1 MKFILLTIFVGL
13 LSTGCSSSASTLDT
27 NELENTK
34 TKTSVEKPSE
44 EDVPQEEEK
53 QEAKKEISKDEA
65 VAIVKKIVGSEQ
77 WNFAEN
83 IIANGKEGY
92 LIQHTDTDAD
102 FRFFVDKQT
111 GDVYCEKSTLVGE
124 YRLVKSIDDINVY
137 LGTEFHAEK
146 PASKP
151 TGEPEEE
158 QVCIPYESTEKTTE
172 KPQNTNESQN
182 TSEPAISAQ
191 QAKQIIETEYFGM
204 DVAEPVRTTFNG
216 KDTWEVKYKSVVQG
230 EVYTRTLYV
239 DCQTGEVYAP
249 Y

>member
-1 MKFILLTIFVGL
+1 MKFILLTILVGL

-27 NELENTK
+27 KELEDTSTNSALE
-34 TKTSVEKPSE
+34 KTSSE
-44 EDVPQEEEK
+44 NIVQEEE
-53 QEAKKEISKDEA
+53 EAKEEEENVKVHNEKEQETQKEISKDEA
-65 VAIVKKIVGSEQ
+65 VALVKKIVGSQQ

-102 FRFFVDKQT
+102 YRFFVDKKT
-111 GDVYCEKSTLVGE
+111 GNVYCEKSTLVGE
-124 YRLVKSIDDINVY
+124 YKLVKNINDINGY
-137 LGTEFHAEK
+137 LLAEVK
-146 PASKP
+146 PA
-151 TGEPEEE
+151 EEK
-158 QVCIPYESTEKTTE
+158 ISDLASSTVD
-172 KPQNTNESQN
+172 NTKAPNSTN
-182 TSEPAISAQ
+182 EPAISAKR
-191 QAKQIIETEYFGM
+191 AKEIIETEYFGM
-204 DVAEPVRTTFNG
+204 NVAEPIRTTFNG

>member
-1 MKFILLTIFVGL
+1 MKFILITIFVGL
-13 LSTGCSSSASTLDT
+13 LSTGCSSIASTLDT
-27 NELENTK
+27 NELENAK
-34 TKTSVEKPSE
+34 TETSVERPSE
-44 EDVPQEEEK
+44 EESVPQEEK
-53 QEAKKEISKDEA
+53 QEVQKEISKDKA
-65 VAIVKKIVGSEQ
+65 VALVKEIVGSEQ
-77 WNFAEN
+77 WGFAEN
-83 IIANGKEGY
+83 IVANGKEGY
-92 LIQHTDTDAD
+92 LIQRTGTDAD

-111 GDVYCEKSTLVGE
+111 GDVYCEKFTLIGE
-124 YRLVKSIDDINVY
+124 YRLVKSIDDVNVY
-137 LGTEFHAEK
+137 LRTEFHAEK
-146 PASKP
+146 PA
-151 TGEPEEE
+151 GESEEE

-182 TSEPAISAQ
+182 TNEPAISAQ

>member
-1 MKFILLTIFVGL
+1 MKFVLLTILVGL

-27 NELENTK
+27 KELEKISTNSTVENTS
-34 TKTSVEKPSE
+34 TENTIQEVEE
-44 EDVPQEEEK
+44 IEEENVK
-53 QEAKKEISKDEA
+53 IHNEKEQETQKEISKDEA
-65 VAIVKKIVGSEQ
+65 VALVKKIVGSQQ

-102 FRFFVDKQT
+102 YRFFVDKKT

-124 YRLVKSIDDINVY
+124 YKLVKNINDINEY
-137 LGTEFHAEK
+137 LLSEVESAEEK
-146 PASKP
+146 ISESASSTVDNTKAPNNTNKP
-151 TGEPEEE
+151 T
-158 QVCIPYESTEKTTE
+158 
-172 KPQNTNESQN
+172 
-182 TSEPAISAQ
+182 ISAKR
-191 QAKQIIETEYFGM
+191 AKEIIETEYFGM
-204 DVAEPVRTTFNG
+204 DVAEPTRTTFNG

-230 EVYTRTLYV
+230 ELYTRTLYV